1 MKHLFFYLCAL
12 CLCSALSAQPDSIVQ
27 INSDLR
33 LIHITDS
40 IFVHESL
47 DEDLVWG
54 RYTSNGL
61 IIIRKGEAIMVDTPT
76 NNQKTR
82 QLVEFIQQ
90 EWDVRLSRLI
100 IGHFHA
106 DCMGGLEYI
115 QSIGVESISGN
126 LTIGKCKELNLPMP
140 DRSFSHQMVIPFHDT
155 EVICYYLGG
164 GHTIDNIIVWLP
176 MEKLLFGGCLIKSL
190 ESRGLGNLSDA
201 VPLLWK
207 ETVENVIRH
216 CPNVQWVIPGHGQP
230 GGPELL
236 THTIDLVDAFFLSE

>member
-12 CLCSALSAQPDSIVQ
+12 FLCSTLSAQPDSIVQ

-33 LIHITDS
+33 IIHIADS
-40 IFVHESL
+40 IFMHESL
-47 DEDLVWG
+47 DEDPVWG
-54 RYTSNGL
+54 RYTSNGI
-61 IIIRKGEAIMVDTPT
+61 IIIRNGEAIMVDTPT
-76 NNQKTR
+76 DNHKTR
-82 QLVEFIQQ
+82 MLVEFIQH

-106 DCMGGLEYI
+106 DCIGGLEYI

-126 LTIGKCKELNLPMP
+126 LTIEKCNELNLPIP
-140 DRSFSHQMVIPFHDT
+140 DRSFSDQMVIHFHDT
-155 EVICYYLGG
+155 EIICLYLGG

-176 MEKLLFGGCLIKSL
+176 KEKFLFGGCLIKSL

-207 ETVENVIRH
+207 ETVENVIRQ
-216 CPNVQWVIPGHGQP
+216 CPGVQSVVPGHGRP
-230 GGPELL
+230 GGSELL